1 MRASEARGLTDDVAL
16 FGDIILTHDQM
27 VEGVHFFEGADPAD
41 VAWKLVARNLSD
53 LAAKGAEPLG
63 ALLGY
68 SLSDAAWDARFADG
82 LAAAFAEMGGT
93 LWGGDTSRA
102 PVMAHGE
109 AAGRTF
115 GMRTFGMTMVGR
127 ASHLPLPARSGA
139 REGDALWLT
148 GSIGGAHA
156 GFVALARDANATGA
170 GVDAFLRPRP
180 LLAAGRALAPL
191 AHAMMDVSD
200 GLLLDAQRMALASGV
215 CVNIMRAALPLHPAA
230 MDADAAMRWGDDY
243 ALLFALPADM
253 EPPVSA
259 RRIGEVLPAGDTP
272 LLLDGQPVAQGKL
285 GWEH

>member
-1 MRASEARGLTDDVAL
+1 MRADEARGLADDVAL

-27 VEGVHFFEGADPAD
+27 VEGVHFFATADPAD

-102 PVMAHGE
+102 PASAHG
-109 AAGRTF
+109 RV
-115 GMRTFGMTMVGR
+115 GMRSFGMTMVGR
-127 ASHLPLPARSGA
+127 ASHLPIPARSGA
-139 REGDALWLT
+139 QVGDALWLA

-156 GFVALARDANATGA
+156 GFVALTDDPDATGA

-180 LLAAGRALAPL
+180 LLAAGRAIAPL

-200 GLLLDAQRMALASGV
+200 GLLLDAQRMALASGI
-215 CVNIMRAALPLHPAA
+215 CVNIWRAALPLHPAA
-230 MDADAAMRWGDDY
+230 VDADAAMRWGDDY
-243 ALLFALPADM
+243 ALLFALPADVA
-253 EPPVSA
+253 PPVSA
-259 RRIGEVLPAGDTP
+259 QRIGEILPQSDAA
-272 LLLDGQPVAQGKL
+272 LCLDGQPVAPGNL